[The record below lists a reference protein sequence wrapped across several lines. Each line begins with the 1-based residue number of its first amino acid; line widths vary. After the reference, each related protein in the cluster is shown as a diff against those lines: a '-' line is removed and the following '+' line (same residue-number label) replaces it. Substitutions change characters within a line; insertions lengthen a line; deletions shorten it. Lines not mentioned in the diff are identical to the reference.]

1 MTSKSSGKAN
11 GPNKARKSGPDGP
24 ATQVEFEDNN
34 VLARVVG
41 PHNQHLSE
49 IERRLEVEIVHRGNR
64 LVVQGPAH
72 ARAHGTQVLR
82 ELYAYA
88 MLGHDV
94 SIRDVDQ
101 AIRLGLGGDSVVSQ
115 TSSLATPKRVI
126 RPRTAGQIRY
136 VEALVQHDLVLGL
149 GPAGTGKTYLAVAA
163 GVSML
168 ARGEVERLILSR
180 PAVEAGERLGFLP
193 GDMKEK
199 VDPYLRPL
207 YDALHDM
214 LPGELIER
222 RLEEGVIEVAP
233 LAFMRGRT
241 LAHSYVILD
250 EAQNTTPQQMK
261 MFLTRLGEG
270 ARMAVTGDPT
280 QTDLPAGQMSGLA
293 EARVVLTGVQGVA
306 TVELTDEDVVRHPL
320 VQRIVKAYAAHDLR
334 RTTDGKRPV

>member
-1 MTSKSSGKAN
+1 MTTKSKRTGQDAQVS
-11 GPNKARKSGPDGP
+11 
-24 ATQVEFEDNN
+24 QVEFGENA

-41 PHNQHLSE
+41 PHNQHLVE
-49 IERRLEVEIVHRGNR
+49 IERKLEIEIVHRGNR
-64 LVVQGPAH
+64 LTIHGPANS
-72 ARAHGTQVLR
+72 RAHGAQVLR
-82 ELYAYA
+82 DLYAYA
-88 MLGHDV
+88 DRGHEV
-94 SIRDVDQ
+94 SITDVDR
-101 AIRLGLGGDSVVSQ
+101 AIRLGLGGDSVVA
-115 TSSLATPKRVI
+115 SSSSVSTPKRTI
-126 RPRTAGQIRY
+126 RPRTPGQARY
-136 VEALVQHDLVLGL
+136 VEALTKHDLVLGL

-214 LPGELIER
+214 LPADLIQR
-222 RLEEGVIEVAP
+222 RLDEGIIEVAP

-250 EAQNTTPQQMK
+250 EAQNSTPQQMK

-270 ARMAVTGDPT
+270 ARMAVTGDLT
-280 QTDLPAGQMSGLA
+280 QTDLPAGQTSGLA
-293 EARVVLTGVQGVA
+293 EARSVLANVEGVA
-306 TVELTDEDVVRHPL
+306 MIEFTDEDVVRHPM
-320 VQRIVKAYAAHDLR
+320 VQRIVRAYAAFDLR
-334 RTTDGKRPV
+334 RNQGAKRS